1 YGKTDVPTINEFC
14 EIYIEECEAEGVKA
28 EVAFA
33 QAMMETAFLRF
44 GGEVDKDQYNFSGL
58 GAVGNGVQGESFP
71 DIRTGIR
78 AQVQHLKAYASTEP
92 LKLAQ
97 VDNRFGYVKRGVAEY
112 VEWLGMQ
119 ENPNSTDSVK
129 YGWAS
134 AENYGY
140 NIVNL
145 YITPMKE
152 Y

>member
-1 YGKTDVPTINEFC
+1 
-14 EIYIEECEAEGVKA
+14 
-28 EVAFA
+28 
-33 QAMMETAFLRF
+33 M
-44 GGEVDKDQYNFSGL
+44 
-58 GAVGNGVQGESFP
+58 
-71 DIRTGIR
+71 
-78 AQVQHLKAYASTEP
+78 
-92 LKLAQ
+92 
-97 VDNRFGYVKRGVAEY
+97 KRGVAEY

-134 AENYGY
+134 VENYGY